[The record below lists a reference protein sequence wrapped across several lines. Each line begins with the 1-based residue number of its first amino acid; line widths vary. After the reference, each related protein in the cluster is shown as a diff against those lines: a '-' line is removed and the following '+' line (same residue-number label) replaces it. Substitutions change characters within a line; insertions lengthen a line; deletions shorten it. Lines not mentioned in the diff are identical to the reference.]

1 MGDLS
6 SITGEKEVNRMA
18 GRKPAR
24 MYRQIKSQSYT
35 RREYMGGVPNSRIT
49 QFEMGY
55 KKGDFPIE
63 MQLIAENGVCIR
75 HTALEAARIA
85 CNRTIQ
91 KKAGTQGYFMKI
103 HIFPHEVIRE
113 NKMATGAGADRISS
127 GMRNAFGKAI
137 GTAARVKSGQIIIT
151 LKVGRAHFKEAK
163 IALWKAGLRIPT
175 TFRIEVV
182 RGEAI
187 N

>member
-1 MGDLS
+1 
-6 SITGEKEVNRMA
+6 
-18 GRKPAR
+18 

-35 RREYMGGVPNSRIT
+35 RREYMGGVPNSRIS

-63 MQLIAENGVCIR
+63 MQLIAENPVAIR

-91 KKAGTQGYFMKI
+91 KKAGSQGYFMKI

-127 GMRNAFGKAI
+127 GMRNAFGKAV
-137 GTAARVKSGQIIIT
+137 GTAARVKGGQVIIT
-151 LKVGRAHFKEAK
+151 LKVGRANFKEAK

-175 TFRIEVV
+175 TFRIEVI

>member
-1 MGDLS
+1 
-6 SITGEKEVNRMA
+6 MA

-24 MYRQIKSQSYT
+24 MYRRIKSQSYT

-63 MQLIAENGVCIR
+63 MQLVAENGVCIR

-91 KKAGTQGYFMKI
+91 KKAGSQGYFMKI

-127 GMRNAFGKAI
+127 GMRNAFGKAV
-137 GTAARVKSGQIIIT
+137 GTAARVRSGQVIIT
-151 LKVGRAHFKEAK
+151 LKVGRANFKEAK

-175 TFRIEVV
+175 TFRIEVI
-182 RGEAI
+182 RGEAPT
-187 N
+187 

>member
-1 MGDLS
+1 
-6 SITGEKEVNRMA
+6 
-18 GRKPAR
+18 
-24 MYRQIKSQSYT
+24 MYRQIKQQSYT
-35 RREYMGGVPNSRIT
+35 RREYMGGVPNNRIT
-49 QFEMGY
+49 QYEMGY

-63 MQLIAENGVCIR
+63 MQLIAETSNAIR

-91 KKAGTQGYFMKI
+91 KKAGSQGYFMKV
-103 HIFPHEVIRE
+103 HVYPHEVIRE

-127 GMRNAFGKAI
+127 GMRNAFGKAV
-137 GTAARVKSGQIIIT
+137 GTAARVRKGQVIMT
-151 LKVGRAHFKEAK
+151 LKVGRANFKEAK
-163 IALWKAGLRIPT
+163 IALWKAGIRIPNA
-175 TFRIEVV
+175 FRIEVV

>member
-1 MGDLS
+1 
-6 SITGEKEVNRMA
+6 MA

-24 MYRQIKSQSYT
+24 MYRRIKQQSYT

-49 QFEMGY
+49 QFETGNV
-55 KKGDFPIE
+55 KGDFPIE
-63 MQLIAENGVCIR
+63 MRLVSESVVAIR

-91 KKAGTQGYFMKI
+91 KKAGSAGYFMKI
-103 HIFPHEVIRE
+103 HVFPHEVLRE

-127 GMRNAFGKAI
+127 GMRNAFGKAV
-137 GTAARVKSGQIIIT
+137 GTAARVKSGQIIMT
-151 LKVGRAHFKEAK
+151 LKVGRAHFREAK
-163 IALWKAGLRIPT
+163 LALWKAGIRIPGD
-175 TFRIEVV
+175 FRIEVV
-182 RGEAI
+182 KGEAI

>member
-1 MGDLS
+1 
-6 SITGEKEVNRMA
+6 
-18 GRKPAR
+18 
-24 MYRQIKSQSYT
+24 MYRRIKQQSYT
-35 RREYMGGVPNSRIT
+35 RREYMGGVPNSRIS
-49 QFEMGY
+49 QFEMGNS
-55 KKGDFPIE
+55 KGDFPIE
-63 MQLIAENGVCIR
+63 MRLISESAVAIR

-91 KKAGTQGYFMKI
+91 KKAGSQGYFMKI

-127 GMRNAFGKAI
+127 GMRNAFGKAV
-137 GTAARVKSGQIIIT
+137 GTAARVRKGQVIMT
-151 LKVGRAHFKEAK
+151 LRAGRAHFKETK
-163 IALWKAGLRIPT
+163 IALWKAGIRIPGD
-175 TFRIEVV
+175 FRIEVV